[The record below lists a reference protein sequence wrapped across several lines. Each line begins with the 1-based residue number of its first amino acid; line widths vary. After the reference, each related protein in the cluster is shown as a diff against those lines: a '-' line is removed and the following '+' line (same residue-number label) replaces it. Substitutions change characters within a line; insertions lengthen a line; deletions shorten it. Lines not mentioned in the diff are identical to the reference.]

1 MEEETATIFGEGAP
15 LPLPERILFQKPLD
29 RSCEKINLCGI
40 NNNGNTCF
48 LNSVVQCLQNLPVW
62 SNYLLNDHVEEC
74 EQESE
79 DCYFCWLALM
89 TYYMQSAC
97 WKSINLDGWDVI
109 IPMISKDFLPGFQH
123 DAHEFLICL
132 LGKMQEIVAPKPVD
146 PYVEMTTAIGQI
158 FGGFLRSQLACQE
171 CRTTN
176 NTYEQYFNLSLD
188 IDNVE
193 SMNEALKNFFSVD
206 TMEGNAWYAC
216 EKCKKHTKAA
226 KRYTIET
233 PPEVLIIQLKRY
245 DMYGNK
251 LKHKVEFPPVF
262 SLQQYM
268 SSSNGDEFYKLYGV
282 VSHIGNHI
290 RAGHYISY
298 ISHPSSQSIDWYSI
312 DDEDVKSVT
321 WSDVDSVQA
330 YLLFYTKSDF
340 QKKPCNEESI

>member
-1 MEEETATIFGEGAP
+1 MGEETTAIFGEGAP
-15 LPLPERILFQKPLD
+15 LPKPERILFKKPFDLTWG
-29 RSCEKINLCGI
+29 KINLCGI
-40 NNNGNTCF
+40 DNNGNTCF

-62 SNYLLNDHVEEC
+62 SNYLLKYHIEEC
-74 EQESE
+74 EKETDE
-79 DCYFCWLALM
+79 CFFCWLAVI
-89 TYYMQSAC
+89 THYMQSSF
-97 WKSINLDGWDVI
+97 WKSINLDGLSDI
-109 IPMISKDFLPGFQH
+109 LQMISKDFLPGRQQ

-251 LKHKVEFPPVF
+251 LKHKVEFPLVF

-298 ISHPSSQSIDWYSI
+298 ISHPSSQSVDWYRI
-312 DDEDVKSVT
+312 DDEDVRPEG
-321 WSDVDSVQA
+321 WSNVASVQA
-330 YLLFYTKSDF
+330 YLLFYTKFDIE
-340 QKKPCNEESI
+340 KALADLD